1 MTSCLFIYHVSVNT
15 FLCEFSDG
23 VRESHVVS
31 KTFDVEQLPPDE
43 QYHEDDGTRFIRD
56 IPHAHVCHLISS
68 CIRWVMYPMYR
79 LLVNIREFHFLR
91 LEKL

>member
-56 IPHAHVCHLISS
+56 IPHAHVSHQILKFYI
-68 CIRWVMYPMYR
+68 
-79 LLVNIREFHFLR
+79 
-91 LEKL
+91 